1 MISGEALKKMLACIP
16 DEAGVTINGNWN
28 VNIESV
34 RVETTPNG
42 WEADLQ
48 LTPGFSITKDS
59 VMAEMFK
66 DLQTR

>member
-16 DEAGVTINGNWN
+16 DEAGITINGNWN
-28 VNIESV
+28 VSIESV

-42 WEADLQ
+42 WLADLQ
-48 LTPGFSITKDS
+48 LTPGFSVTKDS